1 MHSQIREIRR
11 AKGLTLADVGARCQ
25 PPTTAQTIGR
35 LETGMRGITVD
46 WLNRIAMALEVEP
59 STLVTSHA
67 RADVAVAALLTAR
80 SVEAPRH
87 NMVLTPPCASD
98 DMLGLVVEESV
109 GDYRAGDEIRLQRVT
124 GREVTSALNRD
135 CLVPL
140 PAGAFAFGR
149 LLSLSP
155 RHRLQ
160 LMPVNAGAHPIIVQV
175 PGWVAVVHMLIR
187 KL

>member
-35 LETGMRGITVD
+35 LETGMRGITVE
-46 WLNRIAMALEVEP
+46 WLNRIAQALEVEP
-59 STLVTSHA
+59 STLVTSHE
-67 RADVAVAALLTAR
+67 RHDVPVAAILSSR
-80 SVEAPRH
+80 RVEAPQH
-87 NMVLTPPCASD
+87 NMVLTPPRASD
-98 DMLGLVVEESV
+98 GLLGLVVDDSV
-109 GDYRAGDEIRLQRVT
+109 GEYRAGDELWLQRLT
-124 GREVTSALNRD
+124 GSDVVRAVNRD

-155 RHRLQ
+155 QQRLQ
-160 LMPVNAGAHPIIVQV
+160 LMPVNYGTGSIMVKA
-175 PGWVAVVHMLIR
+175 PGWVAVVHMLVR
-187 KL
+187 KY